1 MKLPDIK
8 FDASGLVPVVVQ
20 HAISGQVLT
29 LAYANN
35 EAIELT
41 LETGEAHFWSRTRQE
56 IWRKGATS
64 GAVQQVLEV
73 RYDCD
78 ADTLLYRV
86 DPTGPACHTGKRTCF
101 YRTIAGSAVP
111 SLGEIILS
119 VEKTI
124 ADRIQEKPEG
134 SYVVNMHNRGIGYV
148 AQKVIEE
155 AGETVVAALQSHDE
169 EIVQEAADLVFHLLM
184 LLHERGVTFEQV
196 ISELAKRDKK

>member
-1 MKLPDIK
+1 MKLPDIQ

-20 HAISGQVLT
+20 HGISGQVLT
-29 LAYANN
+29 LAYANY

-64 GAVQQVLEV
+64 GSLQQVIEV

-86 DPTGPACHTGKRTCF
+86 DPAGPACHTGQRTCF
-101 YRTIAGSAVP
+101 YRTVAGNAVP
-111 SLGEIILS
+111 SVGEIVLS
-119 VEKTI
+119 LEETI
-124 ADRIQEKPEG
+124 ADRIQNEPEG

-155 AGETVVAALQSHDE
+155 AGETVVAALQGHDE
-169 EIVQEAADLVFHLLM
+169 ETVQEAADLIFHLLM
-184 LLHERGVTFEQV
+184 LLREREITFQQVVT
-196 ISELAKRDKK
+196 ELAKRDEK

>member
-8 FDASGLVPVVVQ
+8 FDASGLVPVVDQ

-73 RYDCD
+73 RYDWD